1 MSNLF
6 DQAIVG
12 ILWLFNRERGQATMK
27 FDAKNGT
34 ADIGGQTV
42 NGRVRVNDAN
52 DRTAFI
58 LDAATRTIDMLDEAG
73 NVTLRLDGIAGKILT
88 AAELRLG
95 VAA

>member
-1 MSNLF
+1 MANLF

-12 ILWLFNRERGQATMK
+12 ILWLFNRERGQATIK

-34 ADIGGQTV
+34 ADIGGQTA

-52 DRTAFI
+52 DRTVFI
-58 LDAATRTIDMLDEAG
+58 LDAATRTLDLLDEAG
-73 NVTLRLDGIAGKILT
+73 NITLRLDGRTGKILT
-88 AAELRLG
+88 GDQLRAG